1 MSIKIALLLHDIR
14 STQNVGSI
22 MRSADCFGVKHIYF
36 SGYTPYPLIKN
47 DSRLPHIAKKIHS
60 RIAKTAL
67 GAEASIPFSVY
78 KNEITAVSTANKDG
92 YEQFLCLEQDSKS
105 IPINKYTTDLDLLL
119 AVGNELNGVS
129 LWTRQNAHAIL
140 EISQFGKKE
149 SLNVSNATSI
159 ALYALTNM
167 KL

>member
-22 MRSADCFGVKHIYF
+22 LRSADCFGVKHIYF
-36 SGYTPYPLIKN
+36 SGYTPYPLINN
-47 DSRLPHIAKKIHS
+47 DPRLPHIANKINS

-78 KNEITAVSTANKDG
+78 NNEIDAVSAANKAG
-92 YEQFLCLEQDSKS
+92 FKQFICLEQDSKS
-105 IPINKYTTDLDLLL
+105 IPINKYTLNNDILL
-119 AVGNELNGVS
+119 AVGNEITGVS
-129 LWTRQNAHAIL
+129 HWTLQNAHAIL
-140 EISQFGKKE
+140 EITQFGKKE
-149 SLNVSNATSI
+149 SLNVSNATAI

-167 KL
+167 NI